1 MHPCHG
7 PCFFLRAAC
16 TGQKESLQERK
27 PAVAIGYYTHM
38 APSSKEFLYGLNP
51 CFEALRAGR
60 RRFYDAYINES
71 TKDSARLKKLIAL
84 LEKNDIPIRYT
95 DKGRLTQLCGSN
107 EHQGA
112 VIRSGLYPYA
122 PWESLFEKD
131 RLLLMDNVEDPHNVG
146 AILRS
151 AEIFGFNGV
160 FLPMKGV
167 PEVYPSVIKVSA
179 GAAEFMQIARERDS
193 NRYAREA
200 KERGYRILALD
211 AKGKTMLDT
220 LNGLPGE
227 KILLVIGGEDRGVG
241 QFILNMADDI
251 VSIEQCGHV
260 NSLNASVA
268 ASIAMHSLRTRN
280 A

>member
-1 MHPCHG
+1 
-7 PCFFLRAAC
+7 
-16 TGQKESLQERK
+16 
-27 PAVAIGYYTHM
+27 M

-60 RRFYDAYINES
+60 RRFYDAFINDT
-71 TKDSARLKKLIAL
+71 TKDSARLKKLVAL
-84 LEKNDIPIRYT
+84 LEKNNIPISYT

-112 VIRSGLYPYA
+112 VLRSGLYPYA
-122 PWESLFEKD
+122 PWESLFGRQ
-131 RLLLMDNVEDPHNVG
+131 RLLLLDNVEDPHNVG

-151 AEIFGFNGV
+151 AEIFGFEGV

-167 PEVYPSVIKVSA
+167 PEVYPSVVKVSA

-200 KERGYRILALD
+200 KDRGYKVLSLD
-211 AKGKTMLDT
+211 AHGNTMLDD
-220 LNGLPGE
+220 LHGMPDE
-227 KILLVIGGEDRGVG
+227 KVLLVVGGEDKGVG
-241 QFILNMADDI
+241 QFILNMSDHI

-268 ASIAMHSLRTRN
+268 AGIAMHGLRLR

>member
-1 MHPCHG
+1 
-7 PCFFLRAAC
+7 
-16 TGQKESLQERK
+16 
-27 PAVAIGYYTHM
+27 M
-38 APSSKEFLYGLNP
+38 AQSSREFLYGLNP

-60 RRFYDAYINES
+60 RKFYDAFINDA
-71 TKDSARLKKLIAL
+71 TKDSPRLKKLVEVL
-84 LEKNDIPIRYT
+84 TKHEIPINYVDR
-95 DKGRLTQLCGSN
+95 GRLTQLSGSD

-112 VIRSGLYPYA
+112 VIRSGLYPYV
-122 PWESLFEKD
+122 PWESLFD
-131 RLLLMDNVEDPHNVG
+131 DRQRLLLLDNVEDPHNVG

-160 FLPMKGV
+160 FLPTKGV

-179 GAAEFMQIARERDS
+179 GAAEFMQISRERDS

-200 KERGYRILALD
+200 KERGYKILALD
-211 AKGKTMLDT
+211 AAGKTMLDS
-220 LNGLPGE
+220 LNGLPE
-227 KILLVIGGEDRGVG
+227 DKVLLVVGGEDRGVG
-241 QFILNMADDI
+241 QFILNMADAI

-268 ASIAMHSLRTRN
+268 AGIAMHSLRLKK